1 MTPWQHP
8 SGAEVPEVTADQ
20 MRSVDRVMTEEYAVQ
35 LLQMMELA
43 GRHLAVLVRTR
54 FLRETLGGARIMVLA
69 GTGGNG
75 GGVLAAARRL
85 SGWGARVR
93 IVTAVDSESIRG
105 ATGHQLET
113 LRRLGVP
120 SSSWDRARSIR
131 TPDLILDGVIGY
143 GLRGPPRA
151 GAAAMIGWVNGVSAP
166 VVSLDVPSGL
176 DATTGEAAD
185 PTVLAAATVT
195 LGLPKV
201 GLGVSG
207 AGPHVGELYLA
218 DIGIPPAAYETV
230 GVNVGPV
237 FEDEDLIHLRRRA

>member
-8 SGAEVPEVTADQ
+8 SGTEVPEVTADQ
-20 MRSVDRVMTEEYAVQ
+20 MRNVDRVMTEDYGVQ
-35 LLQMMELA
+35 LLQMMELV

-54 FLRETLGGARIMVLA
+54 FLHETLEGARIMVLT

-93 IVTAVDSESIRG
+93 IVTAVDSESFRG
-105 ATGHQLET
+105 AAGHQLET

-120 SSSWDRARSIR
+120 SSSWDRARSMR

-143 GLRGPPRA
+143 GLRGQPRA

-176 DATTGEAAD
+176 DATTGEPGD
-185 PTVLAAATVT
+185 PTVLAAATLT
-195 LGLPKV
+195 LGLPKA

-207 AGPHVGELYLA
+207 AAAHVGELYLA
-218 DIGIPPAAYETV
+218 DIGIPPAAYEAL
-230 GVNVGPV
+230 GVDVGPV
-237 FEDEDLIHLRRRA
+237 FEHEDLVHLRRRT